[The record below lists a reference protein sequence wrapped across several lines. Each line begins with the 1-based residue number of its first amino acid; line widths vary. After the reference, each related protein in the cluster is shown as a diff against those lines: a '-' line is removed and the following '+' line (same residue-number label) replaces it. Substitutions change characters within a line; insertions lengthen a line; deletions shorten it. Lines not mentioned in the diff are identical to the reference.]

1 MKLNRFGTSLTAAA
15 LAAGVIG
22 TVTLAQ
28 AATDVSIVTVVKVT
42 GINWFNRMDEGVKE
56 FAKDN
61 PGVKAYQTGPGR
73 ADAAQQLKIIEDLIA
88 KKVTALA
95 VVPYDPPTLEPA
107 LKKAMDRGIK
117 VVTHEADNEKN
128 TMVDVEAFDNT
139 AYGAALNES
148 LASCMHD
155 EGKWAVLVGSLGSR
169 SQVQWADGGI
179 ANAKQKHPKM
189 DLVEPKLET
198 NNDGEKA
205 YQVAKEVLRKYPDLK
220 GFQGSSS
227 LDVLGIGRA
236 VEEAGKVGKICV
248 YGTGLPQEA
257 GKYLESGAING
268 IAFWD
273 PKLAGIAMN
282 KIALML
288 IDGKTVKNG
297 DNLGLPGYT
306 KVTVTKGP
314 GKGIIVRGQGWVDVD
329 KSNYKQYPF

>member
-1 MKLNRFGTSLTAAA
+1 MKLTRLTTALAGAA
-15 LAAGVIG
+15 LAIG
-22 TVTLAQ
+22 AIAFAD
-28 AATDVSIVTVVKVT
+28 AATDQTIVTVVKVT

-61 PGVKAYQTGPGR
+61 PGINAYQTGPGR

-95 VVPYDPPTLEPA
+95 VVPFDPPTLEPA

-128 TMVDVEAFDNT
+128 TDVDIEAFDNS

-148 LASCMHD
+148 LAGCMHQD
-155 EGKWAVLVGSLGSR
+155 GKWAVLVGSLGSR

-179 ANAKQKHPKM
+179 DNAKKKYPKM
-189 DLVEPKLET
+189 NLVEPKLET
-198 NNDGEKA
+198 NNDGERA
-205 YQVAKEVLRKYPDLK
+205 YEVAKEVLRKHPDLK

-227 LDVLGIGRA
+227 LDVIGIGRA
-236 VEEAGKVGKICV
+236 IEEAGMQGKICV
-248 YGTGLPQEA
+248 YGTGLPTEA
-257 GKYLESGAING
+257 GKFLESGAING

-273 PKLAGIAMN
+273 PKLAGLAMN
-282 KIALML
+282 KIAKML
-288 IDGKTVKNG
+288 IDGKTVTNG
-297 DNLGLPGYT
+297 MDLGLPGYT

>member
-1 MKLNRFGTSLTAAA
+1 MKLNRFGISLTAVA

-61 PGVKAYQTGPGR
+61 PGVNAYQTGPGR

-139 AYGAALNES
+139 AYGAALNER

-179 ANAKQKHPKM
+179 ANAKQKYPKM
-189 DLVEPKLET
+189 NLVEPKLET

-257 GKYLESGAING
+257 GKFLESGAING

-288 IDGKTVKNG
+288 INGKTVKNG
-297 DNLGLPGYT
+297 DDLGLPGYT

>member
-1 MKLNRFGTSLTAAA
+1 MKLTRLAAAVAAGA
-15 LAAGVIG
+15 LAAGVI
-22 TVTLAQ
+22 VAAH
-28 AATDVSIVTVVKVT
+28 AATNETIVTVVKVT
-42 GINWFNRMDEGVKE
+42 GISWFNRMDDGVKE
-56 FAKDN
+56 FAKET
-61 PGVKAYQTGPGR
+61 PGVAAYQTGPGR

-88 KKVTALA
+88 KKVSAIA

-139 AYGAALNES
+139 AYGAALNER

-179 ANAKQKHPKM
+179 NNAKAKYPKL

-198 NNDGEKA
+198 NNDGERA
-205 YQVAKEVLRKYPDLK
+205 YEVAKEVLRKHPDLK

-227 LDVLGIGRA
+227 LDIIGIGRA
-236 VEEAGKVGKICV
+236 VEEAGLQGKICV
-248 YGTGLPQEA
+248 YGTGLPTEA
-257 GKYLESGAING
+257 GKFLESGAVNG

-273 PKLAGIAMN
+273 PKLAGLAMN
-282 KIALML
+282 KIAKML
-288 IDGKTVKNG
+288 LDGKTVENG
-297 DNLGLPGYT
+297 ADLGIPGYN
-306 KVTVTKGP
+306 KVTVAKGP
-314 GKGIIVRGQGWVDVD
+314 GKGIIVRGQGWVSVD